1 MKIYQPYLH
10 RTMCDV
16 LYDMRRMNKT
26 RNYSGLIGLIEELQ
40 IMANRMEASLGM
52 KKDIKLIQADWQ
64 KWKNRSKKMTKD
76 NIKDEASDN
85 S

>member
-1 MKIYQPYLH
+1 
-10 RTMCDV
+10 
-16 LYDMRRMNKT
+16 MNKT